1 MKPIK
6 YTVAGLVLGVV
17 GAMLLPSFA
26 QQASSTDPA
35 TSAAGR
41 TVTVTGTS
49 TVTSA
54 PDEAVVSLGVQT
66 SGSNAENAMQE
77 NANRMAAVL
86 RALADL
92 GIDTDQIATTDV
104 SLWPNYD
111 NSGSSVTGYSASNSV
126 DVTVRDMSKIG
137 RVIDASVGAGANLTG
152 GIRFQMSDENSGTT
166 DALAAAVADAKR
178 QAEALAA
185 AGDAS
190 LGQIVTINSST
201 MSAEPPIYYAK
212 DAAEPMAS
220 TPINP
225 PSLETQM
232 QVTVTWQLT

>member
-17 GAMLLPSFA
+17 GAMLLPSLA
-26 QQASSTDPA
+26 QQASSPDPA
-35 TSAAGR
+35 APAGR
-41 TVTVTGTS
+41 TVTVTGSS
-49 TVTSA
+49 TVKTA

-66 SGSNAENAMQE
+66 HGSNAENAMQE
-77 NANRMAAVL
+77 NATRMAAVF
-86 RALADL
+86 RALAGL
-92 GIDTDQIATTDV
+92 GIGKDQIATTDV
-104 SLWPNYD
+104 SLWPSYD
-111 NSGSSVTGYSASNSV
+111 NSGSSVTGYDASNSV
-126 DVTVRDMSKIG
+126 DVTIRDMSKVG
-137 RVIDASVGAGANLTG
+137 RVIDAAVAAGSNLTG
-152 GIRFQMSDENSGTT
+152 GIRFQVSDENAGTT

-201 MSAEPPIYYAK
+201 TSSEPPIYYGR
-212 DAAEPMAS
+212 DAAMPVAS
-220 TPINP
+220 TPISP
-225 PSLETQM
+225 PTLETQM